1 MLLTVF
7 VSLTSS
13 VSHYGGAASIF
24 ELTDIHSE
32 TDLLL
37 AAARNGDQPA
47 LQNQEEGITHCQS
60 LPHDLEANQLPEVEN
75 NAESLNRHQDAQL
88 FTEAST
94 AA

>member
-1 MLLTVF
+1 MLPTVF
-7 VSLTSS
+7 VSLTSG
-13 VSHYGGAASIF
+13 VSHYAGAALTC

-32 TDLLL
+32 NDLLL
-37 AAARNGDQPA
+37 AAGMNGDQPA

-60 LPHDLEANQLPEVEN
+60 LPHDLESNQLPEVEN

-94 AA
+94 TA